1 MLRFSTLD
9 HAGRPQPRAARV
21 RGKKGEAQR
30 EGNQSKMYCRPP
42 YRAAGDRVYQAIKA
56 RLVAYEFP
64 QGERIYL
71 EPIAE
76 ALGVSTTPVREAM
89 NRLAER
95 DLVIKAENKGFFA
108 VTLSEE
114 RFRGNYELTC
124 LLLTLGLE
132 NLPPE
137 QQQRMHDYAS
147 IANIL
152 NRLNRRVTTDVGAL
166 ARYTGEIFSA
176 IATLTENSAVE
187 LAVDRAND
195 HLYFVRTLESRHIAD
210 VQGELK
216 LFCELLLGS
225 KREELIEEIHSYH
238 AERLDLLPKLMRRIR
253 Q

>member
-1 MLRFSTLD
+1 
-9 HAGRPQPRAARV
+9 
-21 RGKKGEAQR
+21 
-30 EGNQSKMYCRPP
+30 MYFRSP
-42 YRAAGDRVYQAIKA
+42 YRASGDRVYQAIKA
-56 RLVAYEFP
+56 RLVACEFP

-71 EPIAE
+71 EPIAD

-137 QQQRMHDYAS
+137 QQQRMHNYAP

-152 NRLNRRVTTDVGAL
+152 NRLNRRVITDIGAL
-166 ARYTGEIFSA
+166 VRYTGEIFSA
-176 IATLTENSAVE
+176 IGALIDNSAVQ
-187 LAVDRAND
+187 LAIDRAND
-195 HLYFVRTLESRHIAD
+195 HLYFVRTLECRRIAG
-210 VQGELK
+210 VQGELGR
-216 LFCELLLGS
+216 FCELLLSG
-225 KREELIEEIHSYH
+225 EQDELIAAIQGYH
-238 AERLDLLPKLMRRIR
+238 EERLDLLPKLMHEAAR
-253 Q
+253 

>member
-1 MLRFSTLD
+1 MHF
-9 HAGRPQPRAARV
+9 
-21 RGKKGEAQR
+21 
-30 EGNQSKMYCRPP
+30 RPP

-56 RLVAYEFP
+56 RLVACDFP

-108 VTLSEE
+108 MTLTEA
-114 RFRGNYELTC
+114 RLKGNYDLTR

-132 NLPPE
+132 NLSPAA
-137 QQQRMHDYAS
+137 QREMHNYAP
-147 IANIL
+147 IAEIVNK
-152 NRLNRRVTTDVGAL
+152 LNRRVITDVGTL
-166 ARYTGEIFSA
+166 AHYTGEIFA
-176 IATLTENSAVE
+176 AMAALIDNSAVQ

-195 HLYFVRTLESRHIAD
+195 HLYFVRTLECQCIAD

-216 LFCELLLGS
+216 RFCELLLS
-225 KREELIEEIHSYH
+225 RKRDELVAAIHAYH
-238 AERLDLLPKLMRRIR
+238 EQRIVLLPELMEKLQR
-253 Q
+253 